1 MEKIRQ
7 NCMVNKTEQK
17 TNFSAQKIRQINQS
31 QTFIANFTTY
41 CFKFEKG
48 RARHK
53 SHLPKT
59 KNNMVG
65 VGEQLPPRL
74 QK

>member
-1 MEKIRQ
+1 MDKNSSKLYGQQ
-7 NCMVNKTEQK
+7 NITK
-17 TNFSAQKIRQINQS
+17 TNFNQKIRQINQS

>member
-1 MEKIRQ
+1 MEKNGQQ
-7 NCMVNKTEQK
+7 NRTK
-17 TNFSAQKIRQINQS
+17 TNFNQKIRQTNQS
-31 QTFIANFTTY
+31 QTLIANFTTY